1 MKLYR
6 LEVGVLIDESNEDY
20 IWYNT
25 VYDHKHGYYDEDS
38 YFSFHAEELKEV
50 AKKYVKNGVDNTYG
64 VITEFDFELADLGND
79 VEYAYSIMKEVIET
93 WYIEDWVGL
102 LQCLDDKDMYDIE
115 RVVYSLCKRDETIIE
130 NFVK

>member
-20 IWYNT
+20 TWYNT

-79 VEYAYSIMKEVIET
+79 VEYAYSIVKEVIET

-102 LQCLDDKDMYDIE
+102 LQCLGDKDIYDVE
-115 RVVYSLCKRDETIIE
+115 RVVYSLCKRDEIIIE
-130 NFVK
+130 DFVK